1 MKNLKIG
8 TRLTISF
15 LLVVALMIAVSGIG
29 VFKMKAMNAEANL
42 LAHDRGPKIVT
53 VHDYIVRLNREA
65 RYFRN
70 IILFKDPA
78 RIKQELDKLEVAK
91 KEAGEKFDILDKGI
105 KSTKGRELLG
115 VISNHRQKFGSL
127 IGRFDSL
134 VEQGKK
140 DEAFELLVGDLRPVQ
155 LAYMNA
161 LNDLIDYQVSLMK
174 QSGEA
179 AESAYE
185 SARLIML
192 GLTGGAFFLAII
204 IAIWITRSITG
215 PLNEA
220 VKVAQTV
227 AGGDLTGKV
236 EVQSTDET
244 GQLMQ
249 ALKDMNESLVRTVG
263 NVRASSDIIATASQ
277 QIAAGNMD
285 LSSRTEQQASSLE
298 ETASSMEELTSTV
311 RQNADNARQANLLAV
326 TASDVAV
333 KGGVVVGEVVETM
346 SAINDSSKKM
356 SDIINVIDGIAFQ
369 TNILA
374 LNAAVEAARAGEQGR
389 GFAVVATEVRSLA
402 QRSANAAREI
412 KELIDD
418 SVEKVGQGTQLVESA
433 GSTMEEVVA
442 SIKRVHDIMGE
453 ITAASQEQS
462 EGIEQVNQAIIQ
474 MDQVTQQNA
483 ALVEEAAAASESL
496 QGESVNLTEVV
507 SVFRLDANQ
516 FSSTNTS
523 TSGAASSHKKLAVVA
538 KTDRRGPN
546 RAQNVARLP
555 SASTKVALPERAK
568 AANAPAS
575 EDWEEF

>member
-8 TRLTISF
+8 TRLCMGF
-15 LLVVALMIAVSGIG
+15 LLVVVMMIAVSGIG
-29 VFKMKAMNAEANL
+29 TFKMKAMNVEAEL
-42 LAHDRGPKIVT
+42 LANDRGPKIVT

-78 RIKQELDKLEVAK
+78 KIQKELERIEIAK
-91 KEAGEKFDILDKGI
+91 KEAGQRFDVLDKSI

-115 VISNHRQKFGSL
+115 VVANYRQKFGSL
-127 IGRFDSL
+127 IGRFDDL
-134 VEQGKK
+134 VKQDRK
-140 DEAFELLVGDLRPVQ
+140 DDAFQLLVTEVRPVQ
-155 LAYMNA
+155 LAYMDA
-161 LNDLIDYQVSLMK
+161 LNDLIDYQVLLMK

-185 SARLIML
+185 SARLMML
-192 GLTGGAFFLAII
+192 GLTGAAFVLAII
-204 IAIWITRSITG
+204 IALMVTRSITS

-227 AGGDLTGKV
+227 AEGDLTSRV
-236 EVQSTDET
+236 DVQSKDET

-263 NVRASSDIIATASQ
+263 NVRSSSDTIATASQ

-311 RQNADNARQANLLAV
+311 RQNAENARQANQLAV

-333 KGGVVVGEVVETM
+333 KGGEVVGEVVETM
-346 SAINDSSKKM
+346 GVINESSKKM
-356 SDIINVIDGIAFQ
+356 ADIINVIDGIAFQ

-402 QRSANAAREI
+402 QRSASAAQEI
-412 KELIDD
+412 KTLIED

-433 GSTMEEVVA
+433 GTTMEEVVD
-442 SIKRVHDIMGE
+442 SIRRVHDIMGE

-462 EGIEQVNQAIIQ
+462 EGIEQVNQAVIQ

-483 ALVEEAAAASESL
+483 ALVEEAAAAAESL
-496 QGESVNLTEVV
+496 QGESVNLTDVV
-507 SVFRLDANQ
+507 GVFKLEASQLSLAAN
-516 FSSTNTS
+516 SR
-523 TSGAASSHKKLAVVA
+523 SGAASSQNKLAVVQ
-538 KTDRRGPN
+538 KVERRGHS
-546 RAQNVARLP
+546 RAQNVTRLP
-555 SASTKVALPERAK
+555 STSMAAAPERVK
-568 AANAPAS
+568 ANSAPAS